1 MVFRLEGSLQQS
13 IRRIQVRIYS
23 NDINVPEIVN
33 TSDQFP
39 ELKNLSKE
47 KISYVVS
54 LY

>member
-1 MVFRLEGSLQQS
+1 MYQEDPGKDLFQRYQ
-13 IRRIQVRIYS
+13 
-23 NDINVPEIVN
+23 PEIVN

-47 KISYVVS
+47 KISCSV